1 MKIKYLP
8 LIISLMFLPYAH
20 SAQGCEIHSPNG
32 YIKDFEKSNVCAF
45 RKANSKTCVFLAN
58 LKSGARVNFSAEK
71 ISNSKEILKSY
82 NILKH

>member
-8 LIISLMFLPYAH
+8 LTISLMFLPYAY
-20 SAQGCEIHSPNG
+20 SAQGCGIHSPNG
-32 YIKDFEKSNVCAF
+32 YIKNFEKSNVCAF
-45 RKANSKTCVFLAN
+45 RKANSRTRVFVAN
-58 LKSGARVNFSAEK
+58 LKNGARVNFSVEK